1 MMTFRAKVAFHLAL
15 LLDASWGNVA
25 VLAATVA
32 LYRLSHVVKQKLVE
46 VAMLSPSLG
55 DYFALLGLFLTLG
68 ILVLAVL
75 FEVEADSLFEDEIG
89 DASWSFLLV
98 ECEDKHGG
106 WDVLLVFWDWHRSL
120 QAALPSY
127 TVFCIFRWGN
137 FLIIFCGMHLS
148 LTW

>member
-1 MMTFRAKVAFHLAL
+1 M
-15 LLDASWGNVA
+15 A

-89 DASWSFLLV
+89 DAS
-98 ECEDKHGG
+98 
-106 WDVLLVFWDWHRSL
+106 
-120 QAALPSY
+120 
-127 TVFCIFRWGN
+127 
-137 FLIIFCGMHLS
+137 
-148 LTW
+148 